1 VSCRW
6 PASGA
11 HATPAKSLHFSP
23 DCPTDS
29 LVMRL
34 LVADLILPVFDGD
47 TGDDYIP
54 DWGTKRKAASQSQH
68 RFSSWEQCYEQ

>member
-1 VSCRW
+1 
-6 PASGA
+6 
-11 HATPAKSLHFSP
+11 
-23 DCPTDS
+23 
-29 LVMRL
+29 MRL